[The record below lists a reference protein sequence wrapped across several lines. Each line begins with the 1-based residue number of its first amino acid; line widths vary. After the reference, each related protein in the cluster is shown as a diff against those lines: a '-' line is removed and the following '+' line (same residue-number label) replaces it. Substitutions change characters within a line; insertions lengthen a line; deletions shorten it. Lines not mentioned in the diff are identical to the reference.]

1 MAAVDSK
8 NTLKKR
14 IYKRRK
20 RKTLNLIVI
29 FTITMVVNYFFVNN
43 VYDWADRNMDYS
55 VIISLFFA
63 RYSIFLIS
71 TGEIVKIENSRLI
84 VLLVGA
90 ISALSVISFVR
101 DLFSG
106 QYRLLVEG
114 KLSKEGSIFLIA
126 AIFFFVFIKYLV
138 YEKKRLK

>member
-29 FTITMVVNYFFVNN
+29 FTITMAINYFFVNN
-43 VYDWADRNMDYS
+43 VYDWADRNMDYA

-90 ISALSVISFVR
+90 ISALSVISFIR

-106 QYRLLVEG
+106 QYRLLVED
-114 KLSKEGSIFLIA
+114 KLSKEGAIFLIA
-126 AIFFFVFIKYLV
+126 VIFFFVFLKYLV
-138 YEKKRLK
+138 YEKKRIK